1 MKREIQ
7 GVLHVQA
14 LHLHHYYTVCKYHKD
29 QNHKKLHFS
38 FSVNLHA
45 DPHTDVVT
53 DCSYALAEFLVSTL
67 FGAFP
72 GQS

>member
-1 MKREIQ
+1 MVYPIRLSGIFSYPAWLRNK
-7 GVLHVQA
+7 GVRIIEVLLYCDSNGNLSTSAVHV
-14 LHLHHYYTVCKYHKD
+14 H
-29 QNHKKLHFS
+29 
-38 FSVNLHA
+38 
-45 DPHTDVVT
+45 DVVT

>member
-1 MKREIQ
+1 MIMLGIPYSWPESTENIILAKT
-7 GVLHVQA
+7 VHV
-14 LHLHHYYTVCKYHKD
+14 
-29 QNHKKLHFS
+29 N
-38 FSVNLHA
+38 
-45 DPHTDVVT
+45 DVVT